1 MTVQR
6 VPLKHLA
13 AVPVTNGLGLPG
25 EHDNPEWPRYI
36 RTTDIAGPT
45 ALRDDTFASQPPEI
59 ARNALVQKGDILMT
73 AAGATIGKS
82 VRICEDIYA
91 CYAGFL
97 VRYRPNDLVDGRYIA
112 YWMQSA
118 DYWAQIDA
126 GAVRSTIDNF
136 SASKYQNL
144 RVPVPSLDQQVEIAD
159 DLDKRVS
166 RIEDA
171 LTLQREQL
179 QLLEEYK
186 RSLISWEVLST
197 TTRNSRAARSQQ

>member
-1 MTVQR
+1 MTIKR

-13 AVPVTNGLGLPG
+13 SVPITNGLGLPG

-59 ARNALVQKGDILMT
+59 ARNALVRRGDILMT

-82 VRICEDIYA
+82 VRICQDIYA

-97 VRYRPNDLVDGRYIA
+97 VRYRPNDLVDGRYVA

-144 RVPVPSLDQQVEIAD
+144 RVPVPPIGQQVEIAD
-159 DLDKRVS
+159 NLDRRVS
-166 RIEDA
+166 RLEDV
-171 LTLQREQL
+171 LSLQREQL

-186 RSLISWEVLST
+186 RSLISWEVLPST
-197 TTRNSRAARSQQ
+197 SQDLGAARRQR